1 MVRNRLAELHIRTG
15 FEETENT
22 ESENQPLKKQ
32 FKKHEE
38 EFLNKVGTIWF
49 PSSVL
54 AHQRTKD
61 EKYFVALQIFQP
73 MIAQLSDVDCLTV
86 LLLVER
92 HVLNVLSIGSAKD

>member
-1 MVRNRLAELHIRTG
+1 MVRNRLAELHKRTG

-49 PSSVL
+49 PSSVSGAL
-54 AHQRTKD
+54 AHKSMRNILLIC
-61 EKYFVALQIFQP
+61 KYFNQ
-73 MIAQLSDVDCLTV
+73 
-86 LLLVER
+86 
-92 HVLNVLSIGSAKD
+92 